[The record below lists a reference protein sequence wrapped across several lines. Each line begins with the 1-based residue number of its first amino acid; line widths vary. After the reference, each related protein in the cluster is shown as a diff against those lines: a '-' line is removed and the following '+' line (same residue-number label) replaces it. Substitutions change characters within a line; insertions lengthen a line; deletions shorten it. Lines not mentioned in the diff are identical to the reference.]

1 MQSCSSCLICQS
13 VVFNI
18 HYHTD
23 PARVGF
29 ITRTPII
36 SEELL
41 LQISHI
47 LRDIGT
53 KTLQQEGKN
62 TTLME
67 FLLWICDNDE
77 TNNTALS
84 HFTLSLLRSE

>member
-1 MQSCSSCLICQS
+1 MQSCSSCLICQT

-23 PARVGF
+23 TARAGF
-29 ITRTPII
+29 ITQASII
-36 SEELL
+36 YKELITIL
-41 LQISHI
+41 
-47 LRDIGT
+47 LRDVVT
-53 KTLQQEGKN
+53 KTQEQEGKN

-77 TNNTALS
+77 KNNTALRPS
-84 HFTLSLLRSE
+84 IFTVSLLRSD